1 MAIGP
6 DSAADNLPAAGAGG
20 LPGEQPAA
28 GESPDVKQ
36 RVRQFY
42 DRVGWQIAG
51 DGVYQNA
58 RYEDLR
64 PVSREY
70 IRRCHLRVQRFLKPS
85 GRYLL
90 DAGSGPV
97 QYAEYLTYSEGYQY
111 RVCADISIV
120 ALQEARRRIGSHG
133 LFVVADVANLPFAPG
148 MFDGLVS
155 LHTLHHL
162 PLEEQAYEA
171 FYRVLKEGSSA
182 VVVNG
187 WTDSPIMRRLGGLV
201 RAMERLNSARSS
213 LLANFRRSNRR
224 AADEVEGKP
233 ETGQA
238 SNAAAGSSSP
248 TGTFIN
254 KMDPAWLRKNIGG
267 KMRYEI
273 YPWRSVNVRFLRA
286 VIQPASGGKLWLRLL
301 FWLEER
307 FPRFFGEKGQY
318 PLIVIWK

>member
-1 MAIGP
+1 MTIGP
-6 DSAADNLPAAGAGG
+6 ESAANNLPAVGD
-20 LPGEQPAA
+20 LPEE

-42 DRVGWQIAG
+42 DQVGWQMAG
-51 DGVYQNA
+51 EGMYQNA

-64 PVSREY
+64 PISREY
-70 IRRCHLRVQRFLKPS
+70 IHRCHLRVKRFLKPS

-97 QYAEYLTYSEGYQY
+97 QYAEYLTYSRGYQY

-148 MFDGLVS
+148 LFDGLVS

-162 PLEEQAYEA
+162 PLEEQVKAYDA

-187 WTDSPIMRRLGGLV
+187 WTDSPIMRRLGWLV
-201 RAMERLNSARSS
+201 RVMERLNAAMRRPQSRRHLSGRAVDEAEGRPNTRQDGKAASAKK
-213 LLANFRRSNRR
+213 
-224 AADEVEGKP
+224 E
-233 ETGQA
+233 
-238 SNAAAGSSSP
+238 P

-254 KMDPAWLRKNIGG
+254 KMDPAWLRNNIGG

-286 VIQPASGGKLWLRLL
+286 AIHPASGGKLWLRLL

-318 PLIVIWK
+318 PLIVIRK